1 MIKLDR
7 EQMISVGVLAAIL
20 LVCAVALELTF
31 HARYG
36 VAQELAERSAL
47 LARVEARAKA
57 EADRRAASVAPQ
69 EAFVNATTQ
78 GLAGAQLQAH
88 LMTVAAGLNA
98 TVISSGAEPT
108 KREDQPDTI
117 RLQATLDL
125 NAKALQALLY
135 QLESGTPYVFV
146 DALAVQ
152 LPGVGGQRA
161 SEDPLLRV
169 TLGLRAV
176 WRRGAA

>member
-7 EQMISVGVLAAIL
+7 EQMISVGVLALIL
-20 LVCAVALELTF
+20 VACAVALELTF

-36 VAQELAERSAL
+36 VAQELAERSTL

-57 EADRRAASVAPQ
+57 DADRRAASVAPS
-69 EAFVNATTQ
+69 EAFVNAPTQ
-78 GLAGAQLQAH
+78 GVASAQLQAH
-88 LMTVAAGLNA
+88 LMQVASGLRA
-98 TVISSGAEPT
+98 TVISSGAEPG

-117 RLQATLDL
+117 RLQATLDM

-146 DALAVQ
+146 DAMAVQ
-152 LPGVGGQRA
+152 LPGLGSQRSA
-161 SEDPLLRV
+161 EDPLLRV

>member
-1 MIKLDR
+1 
-7 EQMISVGVLAAIL
+7 
-20 LVCAVALELTF
+20 
-31 HARYG
+31 
-36 VAQELAERSAL
+36 
-47 LARVEARAKA
+47 
-57 EADRRAASVAPQ
+57 
-69 EAFVNATTQ
+69 
-78 GLAGAQLQAH
+78 
-88 LMTVAAGLNA
+88 MTVAAGLRA
-98 TVISSGAEPT
+98 TVISSGAEPS